1 MLEASSL
8 TLAYDGAPVIEALD
22 LSLPGNKVTAIIGP
36 NGCGKSTL
44 LKALAR
50 ILPVH
55 SGRVTLDDEDMAQL
69 PPRALARRLAILPQ
83 APRAPEGIRVADL
96 VRRGRLP
103 WRGLL
108 SPWREEDRAA
118 CDGALSAVGMTE
130 LAHRDLAEL
139 SGGQRQ
145 RAWLALVLAQ
155 GTPWLLLD
163 EPTTYL
169 DLTHQMEVLGLLRRL
184 NRQSGTAVVSVLHD
198 LNLAARYSDHLVFL
212 GKNGVIADGTPE
224 RVLTPE
230 HLRAAFGLRARVMPD
245 PVTGTPMVVPLDT
258 LETEVPA

>member
-1 MLEASSL
+1 MLEARAL
-8 TLAYDGAPVIEALD
+8 TLSYDGRPVIEGLD
-22 LSLPGNKVTAIIGP
+22 LSLPGDKVTAIIGP

-50 ILPVH
+50 VLPAR
-55 SGRVTLDDEDMAQL
+55 SGTVTLDGEAVSAIA
-69 PPRALARRLAILPQ
+69 PRALARRLAILPQ
-83 APRAPEGIRVADL
+83 SLHAPEGIRVADL
-96 VRRGRLP
+96 VTRGRLP

-118 CDGALSAVGMTE
+118 CAEAMEAVGMTD
-130 LAHRDLAEL
+130 LADRDLGEL

-155 GTPWLLLD
+155 QTPWLLLD

-184 NRQSGTAVVSVLHD
+184 NRRSGTAVVSVLHD
-198 LNLAARYSDHLVFL
+198 LNLAARYSDHLVL
-212 GKNGVIADGTPE
+212 LANGGVIAAGTPGE
-224 RVLTPE
+224 VLTPDN
-230 HLRAAFGLRARVMPD
+230 LSSAFGLTAKVMPD
-245 PVTGTPMVVPLDT
+245 PVTGTPMVVPLDMPDR
-258 LETEVPA
+258 EVPA

>member
-1 MLEASSL
+1 MLEARTL
-8 TLAYDGAPVIEALD
+8 TLSYDGRSVIERLD
-22 LSLPGNKVTAIIGP
+22 LSLPGDKVTAIIGP

-50 ILPVH
+50 VLPAR
-55 SGRVTLDDEDMAQL
+55 SGTVTLDGEAVSTIA
-69 PPRALARRLAILPQ
+69 PRALARRLAILPQ
-83 APRAPEGIRVADL
+83 SLHAPEGIRVADL

-118 CDGALSAVGMTE
+118 CAEAMEAVGMTG
-130 LAHRDLAEL
+130 LADRDLGEL

-155 GTPWLLLD
+155 QTPWLLLD

-184 NRQSGTAVVSVLHD
+184 NRRSGTAVVSVLHD
-198 LNLAARYSDHLVFL
+198 LNLAARYSDHLVL
-212 GKNGVIADGTPE
+212 LANGGVIAAGAPGE
-224 RVLTPE
+224 VLTPDN
-230 HLRAAFGLRARVMPD
+230 LSSAFGLTAKVMPD
-245 PVTGTPMVVPLDT
+245 PVTGTPMVVPLDMPDR
-258 LETEVPA
+258 EVPA

>member
-1 MLEASSL
+1 MLEARAL
-8 TLAYDGAPVIEALD
+8 TLSYDGRPVIEGLD
-22 LSLPGNKVTAIIGP
+22 LSLTSDKVTAIIGP

-50 ILPVH
+50 VLPTQ
-55 SGRVTLDDEDMAQL
+55 GGTVTLDGEAVSAIA
-69 PPRALARRLAILPQ
+69 PRALARRLAILPQ
-83 APRAPEGIRVADL
+83 SLHAPEGIRVADL

-118 CDGALSAVGMTE
+118 CAQAMEAVGMTG
-130 LAHRDLAEL
+130 LADRDLGEL

-155 GTPWLLLD
+155 QTPWLLLD

-184 NRQSGTAVVSVLHD
+184 NRRSGTAVVSVLHD
-198 LNLAARYSDHLVFL
+198 LNLAARYSDHLVL
-212 GKNGVIADGTPE
+212 LANGGVIAAGAPGE
-224 RVLTPE
+224 VLTPDN
-230 HLRAAFGLRARVMPD
+230 LSSAFGLTAKVMPD
-245 PVTGTPMVVPLDT
+245 PVTGTPMVVPLDMPDR
-258 LETEVPA
+258 EVPA

>member
-1 MLEASSL
+1 MLEASAL
-8 TLAYDGAPVIEALD
+8 TLSYDGRPVIEALD
-22 LSLPGNKVTAIIGP
+22 LSLPDDKVTAIIGP

-50 ILPVH
+50 ILH
-55 SGRVTLDDEDMAQL
+55 AESGRVMLDGEDMTHIA
-69 PPRALARRLAILPQ
+69 PRALARRLAILPQ
-83 APRAPEGIRVADL
+83 SPRAPEGIRVADL

-108 SPWREEDRAA
+108 SPWREEDREA
-118 CDGALSAVGMTE
+118 CEGALAAVGMAE
-130 LAHRDLAEL
+130 LADRDLAEL

-184 NRQSGTAVVSVLHD
+184 NRRSGTAVVSVLHD
-198 LNLAARYSDHLVFL
+198 LNLAARYSDHLVL
-212 GKNGVIADGTPE
+212 LANGGLVAAGTPDT
-224 RVLTPE
+224 VLTPAN
-230 HLRAAFGLRARVMPD
+230 LSSAFGLRAQVMPD
-245 PVTGTPMVVPLDT
+245 PVTGTPMVVPLDMADR
-258 LETEVPA
+258 EVPA

>member
-1 MLEASSL
+1 MLEARAL
-8 TLAYDGAPVIEALD
+8 TLSYDGRPVIEGLD
-22 LSLPGNKVTAIIGP
+22 LSLTSDKVTAIIGP

-50 ILPVH
+50 VLPTQ
-55 SGRVTLDDEDMAQL
+55 GGTVTLDGEAVSAIA
-69 PPRALARRLAILPQ
+69 PRALARRLAILPQ
-83 APRAPEGIRVADL
+83 SLHAPEGIRVADL

-118 CDGALSAVGMTE
+118 CAQAMEAVGMTG
-130 LAHRDLAEL
+130 LADRDLGEL

-155 GTPWLLLD
+155 QTPWLLLD

-184 NRQSGTAVVSVLHD
+184 NRRSGTAVVSVLHD
-198 LNLAARYSDHLVFL
+198 LNLAARYSDHLVL
-212 GKNGVIADGTPE
+212 LANGGVIAAGTPGE
-224 RVLTPE
+224 VLTPDN
-230 HLRAAFGLRARVMPD
+230 LSSAFGLTAKVMPD
-245 PVTGTPMVVPLDT
+245 PVTGTPMVVPLDMPDR
-258 LETEVPA
+258 EVPA

>member
-1 MLEASSL
+1 MLEASAL
-8 TLAYDGAPVIEALD
+8 TLSYDGRPVIEALD
-22 LSLPGNKVTAIIGP
+22 LSLPGDKVTAIIGP

-50 ILPVH
+50 ILPVNA
-55 SGRVTLDDEDMAQL
+55 GRITLDGEDMGELA
-69 PPRALARRLAILPQ
+69 PRALARRLAILPQ
-83 APRAPEGIRVADL
+83 SPRAPEGIRVADL

-118 CDGALSAVGMTE
+118 CAGALAAVGMAE
-130 LAHRDLAEL
+130 LAKRDLAEL

-155 GTPWLLLD
+155 GTRWLLLD

-198 LNLAARYSDHLVFL
+198 LNLAARYSDHLVL
-212 GKNGVIADGTPE
+212 LANGGLVAAGAPE
-224 RVLTPE
+224 AVLTPANLLE
-230 HLRAAFGLRARVMPD
+230 AFGLQAQVMPD

-258 LETEVPA
+258 ADRKVSA

>member
-1 MLEASSL
+1 MLEARAL
-8 TLAYDGAPVIEALD
+8 TLSYDGRPVIEGLD
-22 LSLPGNKVTAIIGP
+22 LSLTSDKVTAIIGP

-50 ILPVH
+50 VLPAQ
-55 SGRVTLDDEDMAQL
+55 GGTVTLDGEAVSAIA
-69 PPRALARRLAILPQ
+69 PRALARRLAILPQ
-83 APRAPEGIRVADL
+83 SLHAPEGIRVADL

-118 CDGALSAVGMTE
+118 CAQAMEAVGMTG
-130 LAHRDLAEL
+130 LADRDLGEL

-155 GTPWLLLD
+155 QTPWLLLD

-184 NRQSGTAVVSVLHD
+184 NRRSGTAVVSVLHD
-198 LNLAARYSDHLVFL
+198 LNLAARYSDHLVL
-212 GKNGVIADGTPE
+212 LANGGVIAAGAPGE
-224 RVLTPE
+224 VLTPDN
-230 HLRAAFGLRARVMPD
+230 LSSAFGLTAKVMPD
-245 PVTGTPMVVPLDT
+245 PVTGTPMVVPLDMPDR
-258 LETEVPA
+258 EVPA

>member
-8 TLAYDGAPVIEALD
+8 TLAYDGGPVIEALD
-22 LSLPGNKVTAIIGP
+22 LSLPGDKVTAIIGP

-50 ILPVH
+50 ILPAH
-55 SGRVTLDDEDMAQL
+55 SGRVTLDGEDMGHMT
-69 PPRALARRLAILPQ
+69 
-83 APRAPEGIRVADL
+83 PRAPEGIRVADL

-118 CDGALSAVGMTE
+118 CDGALAAVGMTE

-198 LNLAARYSDHLVFL
+198 LNLAARYSDHLVLL
-212 GKNGVIADGTPE
+212 GKNGLIAAGAPE
-224 RVLTPE
+224 TVLTPE
-230 HLRAAFGLRARVMPD
+230 HLGAAFGLRARVMPD
-245 PVTGTPMVVPLDT
+245 PVTGTPMVVPLDIP
-258 LETEVPA
+258 ETEVSA

>member
-1 MLEASSL
+1 MLEARAL
-8 TLAYDGAPVIEALD
+8 TLSYDGWPVIEGLN
-22 LSLPGNKVTAIIGP
+22 LSLPGDKVTAIIGP

-50 ILPVH
+50 VLPAH
-55 SGRVTLDDEDMAQL
+55 SGTVTLDGEAVSAL
-69 PPRALARRLAILPQ
+69 APRALARRLAILPQ
-83 APRAPEGIRVADL
+83 SLHAPEGIRVADL

-118 CDGALSAVGMTE
+118 CAQAMEAVGMTG
-130 LAHRDLAEL
+130 LADRDLGEL

-155 GTPWLLLD
+155 QSPWLLLD

-184 NRQSGTAVVSVLHD
+184 NRRSGTAVVSVLHD
-198 LNLAARYSDHLVFL
+198 LNLAARYSDHLVL
-212 GKNGVIADGTPE
+212 LANGGVIAAGAPGE
-224 RVLTPE
+224 VLTPDN
-230 HLRAAFGLRARVMPD
+230 LSSAFGLTAKVMPD
-245 PVTGTPMVVPLDT
+245 PVTGTPMVVPLDMPDR
-258 LETEVPA
+258 EVPA